1 MVKLTNIN
9 TTENSF
15 PLKNGKTDQYI
26 VWGDFHEY
34 FMRGGDNLLEVQSLL
49 LKSFQSSCQI

>member
-1 MVKLTNIN
+1 MVT
-9 TTENSF
+9 
-15 PLKNGKTDQYI
+15 TDQYI
-26 VWGDFHEY
+26 IWGDFHEY